1 MAPLVTF
8 MVFFNV
14 LKNNLCEGMGANF
27 TRNFT
32 GAYSEIVDSL
42 MNKTLIVTTIEV
54 NGSENTAAAVCSS
67 PKCKYLL

>member
-1 MAPLVTF
+1 
-8 MVFFNV
+8 
-14 LKNNLCEGMGANF
+14 MGANF

-54 NGSENTAAAVCSS
+54 NGSENTAAAVALQSANIRAITHDYVQA
-67 PKCKYLL
+67 K

>member
-1 MAPLVTF
+1 
-8 MVFFNV
+8 
-14 LKNNLCEGMGANF
+14 MGANF

-54 NGSENTAAAVCSS
+54 NGSENTSTDAWHRAN
-67 PKCKYLL
+67 KCNQAYYYVQTCFRLSHPV